1 MATVVELPIL
11 PVTSVGSFPKPNY
24 LQQARIKYRRGE
36 ISYDE
41 LHQLELQATKEVI
54 AMQEEVGADLLVHGE
69 MERGDMVEF
78 FADLLEGFGR
88 KGLVRSYGNR
98 YYFKPVIT
106 GEIKRTKPMTVEMWQ
121 FAQSLTKKPVKG
133 MLTGAYTIYDWSFDE
148 HYDPYDKDRKG
159 RREAVLALAH
169 AINEEAHDLRKA
181 GALFIQIDEPAV
193 PTHPE
198 DIEIAHEAMEVMT
211 KGLDAF
217 IITHM
222 CYGDL
227 RPIYQRLLQFPVHQ
241 FDWEFT
247 NNADKLY
254 PLIEQFGYPAD
265 KFVGLGVVDVHSR
278 RIESVD
284 EVEQRIKLALK
295 YLRPEQIFPDP
306 DCGLKTRTWDEAKAK
321 MSAIVEAAKRVRR
334 ELASHGGPTKLRFTF
349 DGGVKVEAVRE

>member
-1 MATVVELPIL
+1 
-11 PVTSVGSFPKPNY
+11 
-24 LQQARIKYRRGE
+24 LQQARIQFRRGE
-36 ISYDE
+36 ISYAQ
-41 LHQLELQATKEVI
+41 LHELELQATREVI
-54 AMQEEVGADLLVHGE
+54 AMQEEVGADFVGARRDGEGRHGGVLC
-69 MERGDMVEF
+69 RPTWKASV
-78 FADLLEGFGR
+78 A

-106 GEIKRTKPMTVEMWQ
+106 GEIKSHPKPMTVEMWQ

-159 RREAVLALAH
+159 RSEAVLALAH
-169 AINEEAHDLRKA
+169 AINEEAQDLRKA

-198 DIEIAHEAMEVMT
+198 DIDIAHEAMEVMT

-217 IITHM
+217 VITHM

-227 RPIYQRLLQFPVHQ
+227 RPIYQRLVQFPVHQ

-254 PLIEQFGYPAD
+254 PLMEQFGYPQD
-265 KFVGLGVVDVHSR
+265 KFIGLGVVDVHSR
-278 RIESVD
+278 SLESVD
-284 EVEQRIKLALK
+284 EVEQRIRQALR
-295 YLRPEQIFPDP
+295 YLRPDQIFPDP
-306 DCGLKTRTWDEAKAK
+306 DCGLKTSTWEEARAK
-321 MSAIVEAAKRVRR
+321 MQVIVEAAKRVRK
-334 ELASHGGPTKLRFTF
+334 ELAGQGSPTKLRFTF
-349 DGGVKVEAVRE
+349 DGGVKVEAVRD

>member
-1 MATVVELPIL
+1 MAKIVELPIL
-11 PVTSVGSFPKPNY
+11 PVTSVGSFPKPDY

-36 ISYDE
+36 IGYDE
-41 LHQLELQATKEVI
+41 LHKLELQATKEVI
-54 AMQEEVGADLLVHGE
+54 TMQEEVGADLLVHGE

-78 FADLLEGFGR
+78 FADHLQGFGR

-106 GEIKRTKPMTVEMWQ
+106 GEIKRTHPITTEMWQ
-121 FAQSLTKKPVKG
+121 FAQSLTKKPIKG
-133 MLTGAYTIYDWSFDE
+133 VLTGAYTMEDWSFDE
-148 HYDPYDKDRKG
+148 HYDPYGKDKNG

-169 AINEEAHDLRKA
+169 AINEEAQELRKL
-181 GALFIQIDEPAV
+181 GAVFIQIDEPAV

-198 DIEIAHEAMEVMT
+198 DIEIAHEAMDVMT

-217 IITHM
+217 IITHI

-227 RPIYQRLLQFPVHQ
+227 RPIYQKLMQFPVHQ

-254 PLIEQFGYPAD
+254 PLIEKFGYPQD

-278 RIESVD
+278 RLESVD
-284 EVEQRIKLALK
+284 QVKQRIRMALR

-306 DCGLKTRTWDEAKAK
+306 DCGLKTRSWDEAKAK
-321 MSAIVEAAKRVRR
+321 MAVIVEAAKLTRN
-334 ELASHGGPTKLRFTF
+334 ELAAQGGLTKIRFVF
-349 DGGVKVEAVRE
+349 DGSVKIEIM

>member
-1 MATVVELPIL
+1 MASVVELPIL
-11 PVTSVGSFPKPNY
+11 PVTSVGSFPKPAY
-24 LQQARIKYRRGE
+24 LQQARIQYRRSE
-36 ISYDE
+36 ISYAK
-41 LHQLELQATKEVI
+41 LHELELQATREVI

-78 FADLLEGFGR
+78 FADQLEGFGR

-106 GEIKRTKPMTVEMWQ
+106 GEIKRTRPMTVEMWQ

-169 AINEEAHDLRKA
+169 AINEEAHDLRRA
-181 GALFIQIDEPAV
+181 GALFLQIDEPAV

-198 DIEIAHEAMEVMT
+198 DIEIAYEAMEVMT

-227 RPIYQRLLQFPVHQ
+227 RPIYQRLVQFPVHQ
-241 FDWEFT
+241 FDLEFT

-254 PLIEQFGYPAD
+254 PLIEQFGYPED

-278 RIESVD
+278 RIESVE
-284 EVEQRIKLALK
+284 EVEQRIRQALR
-295 YLRPEQIFPDP
+295 YFRPEQIFPDP
-306 DCGLKTRTWDEAKAK
+306 DCGLKTRTLEEALAK
-321 MSAIVEAAKRVRR
+321 MQVIVEAVKRIR
-334 ELASHGGPTKLRFTF
+334 ADFAAQGKPTKLRFTF
-349 DGGVKVEAVRE
+349 DGGVRVEATR